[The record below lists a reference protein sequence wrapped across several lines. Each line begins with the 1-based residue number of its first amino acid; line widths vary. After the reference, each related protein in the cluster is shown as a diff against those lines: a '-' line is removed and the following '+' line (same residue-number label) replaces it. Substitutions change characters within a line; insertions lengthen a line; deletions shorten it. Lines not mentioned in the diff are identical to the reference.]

1 MADKLIDKDEVY
13 EIVGACFE
21 VYNTLGHG
29 YLEVVYQ
36 EAWTRRKRRGC
47 RPNRTPAAERRDRR
61 QSTGPLQPFPSP
73 QRARQARSIA
83 SPVCGLPLV
92 QPPRRFRYA
101 TRTASQPPR
110 GRAPSRPAFRA
121 GSSGGAGESHGEFFG
136 PDVAGD
142 APVHLAGPMRK
153 RKPVAPF
160 TSRSHVGGC
169 PKKLGASCSLRRS
182 GGQRA
187 TSALLPEHQAQTLN
201 YLRATG
207 LKVAVLVNFGKP
219 QGIQWKRLVF

>member
-29 YLEVVYQ
+29 YLEAVYQ
-36 EAWTRRKRRGC
+36 EALALEFEARGIPFVKEKEIGIRYKGQILTRRYFADFVC
-47 RPNRTPAAERRDRR
+47 FNRVIVET
-61 QSTGPLQPFPSP
+61 
-73 QRARQARSIA
+73 
-83 SPVCGLPLV
+83 
-92 QPPRRFRYA
+92 
-101 TRTASQPPR
+101 
-110 GRAPSRPAFRA
+110 
-121 GSSGGAGESHGEFFG
+121 
-136 PDVAGD
+136 
-142 APVHLAGPMRK
+142 K
-153 RKPVAPF
+153 
-160 TSRSHVGGC
+160 
-169 PKKLGASCSLRRS
+169 
-182 GGQRA
+182 A